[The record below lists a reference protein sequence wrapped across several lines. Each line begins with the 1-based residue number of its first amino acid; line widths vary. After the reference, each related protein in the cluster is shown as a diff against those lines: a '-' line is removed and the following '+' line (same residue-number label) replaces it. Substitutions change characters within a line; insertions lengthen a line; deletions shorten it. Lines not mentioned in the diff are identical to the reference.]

1 MSGVLS
7 ALREFKDAKLKP
19 RGEGLTRGAITA
31 LKHKVAVIVP
41 GQEGPKVRWQLL
53 KLLIGV
59 AWSEIATPSVQ
70 TGVML
75 SLISLISESPA
86 NMVRRLNNDPD
97 LAITIIEFTVTP
109 EGEMRFASR
118 GMSYDEQIASYTR
131 MRDAVPAAA
140 EGEHPFEEV
149 DAWNQDDLPMDEYM
163 IANTTVQVQLWTL
176 LIKAVTA
183 PDTARDSET
192 RRWLKFVQQRRVEAF
207 YKLHTVWLDK
217 IRNLLAADL
226 SVRRYMI
233 RTLIEIQRMG
243 QAKGRLLEVIADIG
257 NYIEESGLAGF
268 QLTIRYGIETRFA
281 ALALNEFQGDLA
293 TIERLMKLYLEM
305 GPTAPFMVL
314 LEDSIQT
321 KFAPGNYPLLW
332 SYAMG
337 VGSAL
342 DKAMAN
348 LNFNRPYMDYGYFRL
363 GYRIVRQSEGS
374 LDTKMAQ
381 ELDISAAEQQ
391 KLKQL
396 IASMGTRE
404 EADAIEARGGNF
416 QVADI
421 ETTEAEEGADE
432 EARDLPRTRR
442 TRRPRSGT
450 QNKPKTGTR
459 PSNETRNYNKAVE
472 EALRGS
478 GEDIEDADDDN
489 IFRDAEYNEAGDT
502 DEDDDTGEGATGY
515 RYNDQSLLS

>member
-7 ALREFKDAKLKP
+7 ALRDFKDAKLKP
-19 RGEGLTRGAITA
+19 RGDGLTRGAISS

-41 GQEGPKVRWQLL
+41 GQEGAKLRWQLL

-59 AWSEIATPSVQ
+59 AWSDAATPSVQ

-75 SLISLISESPA
+75 SLISLISESPS

-97 LAITIIEFTVTP
+97 LAITIIEFTMTA

-118 GMSYDEQIASYTR
+118 GMSYDEQMASYIR
-131 MRDAVPAAA
+131 MRDTAPQAAG
-140 EGEHPFEEV
+140 GEQPFEDAE
-149 DAWNQDDLPMDEYM
+149 AWNQEDLPLDEYM

-183 PDTARDSET
+183 PDTARDSEQ

-207 YKLHTVWLDK
+207 YKLHSIWLDK
-217 IRNLLAADL
+217 IRQLLAANL

-268 QLTIRYGIETRFA
+268 QLTIKYGIETRFA

-305 GPTAPFMVL
+305 GPNAPFMVL

-342 DKAMAN
+342 DRAMAN

-374 LDTKMAQ
+374 IDARMAQ
-381 ELDISAAEQQ
+381 ELSITAEEQA
-391 KLKQL
+391 KLKTL
-396 IASMGTRE
+396 ISNMGTRE
-404 EADAIEARGGNF
+404 DNETVEARGGNF
-416 QVADI
+416 QIADL
-421 ETTEAEEGADE
+421 ETTEGEDTNAEDAG
-432 EARDLPRTRR
+432 DLARTRR
-442 TRRPRSGT
+442 ARRSRQTQRARPRITNNADAS
-450 QNKPKTGTR
+450 
-459 PSNETRNYNKAVE
+459 SRNYSRAVE
-472 EALRGS
+472 EALRGAT
-478 GEDIEDADDDN
+478 DDADDLDDEAHYGN
-489 IFRDAEYNEAGDT
+489 TDYGVDAETEEEAESPNEPRDI
-502 DEDDDTGEGATGY
+502 
-515 RYNDQSLLS
+515 RYNDETLLS